1 MKKEDLL
8 KENGRLETL
17 ILEVRENEMKKY
29 RENEQLKQK
38 CQELEQEL
46 KCVKNEEVK
55 ILIDIIYGI
64 ITKTNTNIERRSL
77 EHKIFKGGL
86 RR

>member
-1 MKKEDLL
+1 MKKEELL

-29 RENEQLKQK
+29 RENEKLKQK

-46 KCVKNEEVK
+46 KCVRNEEVR
-55 ILIDIIYGI
+55 ILNDIIYGM
-64 ITKTNTNIERRSL
+64 ITKTNTEIERRSL
-77 EHKIFKGGL
+77 DYKIFKGGL
-86 RR
+86 RK